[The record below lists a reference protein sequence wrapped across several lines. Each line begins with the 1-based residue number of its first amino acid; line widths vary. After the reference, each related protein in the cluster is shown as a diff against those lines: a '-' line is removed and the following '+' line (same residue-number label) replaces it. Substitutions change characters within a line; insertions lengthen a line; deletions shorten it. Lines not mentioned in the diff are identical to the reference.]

1 MSNLELDPEFEALL
15 NFVKRDRG
23 FDFTGYKRS
32 TLMRRVQKCMQ
43 AVGIESYSDYLDY
56 LEVHPEEFGHLFNT
70 IFINVTS
77 FFRDYSAWECI
88 SREIVPQIVA
98 HKEPNEPIRV
108 WSAGC
113 ASGQEA
119 YTLAI
124 VLAEALGVD
133 RLRSSVK
140 IYATDVDE
148 EALDQ
153 ARHAAYS
160 GELGGLSAELIE
172 RYFELTNHHYTFRKD
187 LRRCVIFG
195 RHDLIQDAPISRID
209 LLVCRNSLMY
219 FNAETQAKILTRFH
233 FALSDGGFLF
243 LGKAE
248 MLLTHNNSFTPVNL
262 KQRIFSKVSKGTDR
276 ERLLLGQNRD
286 DETDDSSRMH
296 LRDAAFDAS
305 PVAQIV
311 VALNGSVSLIN
322 ERTRMLFGLT
332 LKDLN
337 RPLQDLE
344 ISYRPV
350 DLRSCI
356 DRAYAKRC
364 TIGLKDVDW
373 TTTSGENLYFDVQA
387 TPLSDTVGNLLGVNV
402 SFTDVTRPKRLQ
414 RELEHSNQELEMA
427 YEELQSTN
435 EELETTNEE
444 LQSSNEEL
452 ETTNEEL
459 QSTNEEL
466 ETMNEELQSSNE
478 ELQTINEE
486 LHLRSEELN
495 RVNAFLELILS
506 SMRSGVVVLD
516 TELHVQI
523 WNHKNEDL
531 WGLRSDEVQG
541 QHFLNL
547 DIGLSVEQLRQPL
560 LACLAREAKSVTL
573 TLKAIN
579 RRGKAIQCEVTC
591 STLISPEKRSQGVI
605 LLLEELNEQGTK
617 SEE

>member
-1 MSNLELDPEFEALL
+1 MSNPELNPEFEALL
-15 NFVKRDRG
+15 NFVKHERG

-32 TLMRRVQKCMQ
+32 TLTRRVQKCMQ

-56 LEVHPEEFGHLFNT
+56 LEVHPEEFSHLFNT

-88 SREIVPQIVA
+88 SREIVPRIVA
-98 HKEPNEPIRV
+98 RKELNEPIRV

-124 VLAEALGVD
+124 VLAEALGIE
-133 RLRSSVK
+133 RFRSSVK

-160 GELGGLSAELIE
+160 SRELGGLSAELIE
-172 RYFELTNHHYTFRKD
+172 RYFEATNHHYTFRKH
-187 LRRCVIFG
+187 LRRCAIFG
-195 RHDLIQDAPISRID
+195 RHDLVQDAPISRID

-219 FNAETQAKILTRFH
+219 FNAEAQAKILTRFH

-248 MLLTHNNSFTPVNL
+248 MLLTHNNSFIPVNL
-262 KQRIFSKVSKGTDR
+262 KQRIFSKVSKGVEH
-276 ERLLLGQNRD
+276 ERLLLLGQNHND
-286 DETDDSSRMH
+286 DETNNSIQMY

-311 VALNGSVSLIN
+311 VALNGSISSIN
-322 ERTRMLFGLT
+322 ERARMLFGLT

-350 DLRSCI
+350 ELRSCI
-356 DRAYAKRC
+356 DQAYAKRG
-364 TIGLKDVDW
+364 TITLKDVEW
-373 TTTSGENLYFDVQA
+373 TTVPGDTLYFDVQV
-387 TPLSDTVGNLLGVNV
+387 TPLSGGIGNLLGVNV

-414 RELEHSNQELEMA
+414 EELEHSNQELEMA

-495 RVNAFLELILS
+495 QVNTFLESILT

-516 TELHVQI
+516 PELHVQI
-523 WNHKNEDL
+523 WNQKNEEL

-547 DIGLSVEQLRQPL
+547 DIGLPVEQLRQPL
-560 LACLAREAKSVTL
+560 RSCLAGETEPVAL
-573 TLKAIN
+573 TLKATN

-591 STLISPEKRSQGVI
+591 TALISPERETRGVI
-605 LLLEELNEQGTK
+605 MLLEEL

>member
-1 MSNLELDPEFEALL
+1 MSDLELDPEFEALL
-15 NFVKRDRG
+15 NYVKRDRG

-32 TLMRRVQKCMQ
+32 TLIRRVQKCMQ
-43 AVGIESYSDYLDY
+43 AVGIESYSDYMDY
-56 LEVHPEEFGHLFNT
+56 LEVHPEEFAHLFNT

-77 FFRDYSAWECI
+77 FFRDYSAWEYI
-88 SREIVPQIVA
+88 SREIVPRIA
-98 HKEPNEPIRV
+98 ARKEPNEPIRV

-124 VLAEALGVD
+124 VLAEALGIE
-133 RLRSSVK
+133 RFRSSVK

-160 GELGGLSAELIE
+160 PGELGGVSAELIE
-172 RYFELTNHHYTFRKD
+172 RYFEATNHHYTFRKD
-187 LRRCVIFG
+187 LRRCAIFG
-195 RHDLIQDAPISRID
+195 RHDLVQDAPISRID

-248 MLLTHNNSFTPVNL
+248 MLLTHNNSFMPVDL
-262 KQRIFSKVSKGTDR
+262 KQRIFSKVSKGVDR
-276 ERLLLGQNRD
+276 ERLRLLGQNRD
-286 DETDDSSRMH
+286 DEADDSSQMH

-311 VALNGSVSLIN
+311 VALNGSISSVN
-322 ERTRMLFGLT
+322 ERARMLFGLT

-344 ISYRPV
+344 ISYQPV
-350 DLRSCI
+350 ELRSCI

-364 TIGLKDVDW
+364 TISLKDVEW

-387 TPLSDTVGNLLGVNV
+387 IPLSNSFGNLLGVNV

-414 RELEHSNQELEMA
+414 EELEHSNQELEMA

-435 EELETTNEE
+435 EDLETTNEE

-495 RVNAFLELILS
+495 RVNAFLELILTN
-506 SMRSGVVVLD
+506 MRSGVVVLD
-516 TELHVQI
+516 PELHIQI

-547 DIGLSVEQLRQPL
+547 DIGLPVEQLRQPL
-560 LACLAREAKSVTL
+560 RSCLAGEPESVTL
-573 TLKAIN
+573 TLKATN
-579 RRGKAIQCEVTC
+579 RRGKAIQCEVT
-591 STLISPEKRSQGVI
+591 STALVNPEREIRGVI
-605 LLLEELNEQGTK
+605 MLLEELSKE
-617 SEE
+617 